1 MLRTWDKENFC
12 VPDARTGSKPV
23 EFRTISGTAFL
34 FIVSHSWHNER
45 NIFLSICQ
53 YRKKKTLI
61 LFRAYSG
68 SLEQSIE
75 TNYVSFQLK
84 AAVRFYTVSQ
94 RKRSVI
100 LPARIISSVLPQF
113 KPYVKR
119 IWNRDFLE
127 NDTLS
132 SCLKIGGKPNPLV
145 FSLTKLN
152 KRNICMSYLSVF
164 TSKTARSSLVTS
176 QALIKNVFCC
186 NVTRLNVPGVGAKC
200 FS

>member
-1 MLRTWDKENFC
+1 MNATSF
-12 VPDARTGSKPV
+12 S
-23 EFRTISGTAFL
+23 
-34 FIVSHSWHNER
+34 VSA
-45 NIFLSICQ
+45 SIE
-53 YRKKKTLI
+53 KKKTLI

-119 IWNRDFLE
+119 I
-127 NDTLS
+127 
-132 SCLKIGGKPNPLV
+132 
-145 FSLTKLN
+145 
-152 KRNICMSYLSVF
+152 
-164 TSKTARSSLVTS
+164 
-176 QALIKNVFCC
+176 
-186 NVTRLNVPGVGAKC
+186 
-200 FS
+200 